1 MKMGEIQRNT
11 LEVGTTGKG
20 EVVINHPD
28 LEPDENGIGHIIFS
42 VEQAR
47 SLANL
52 LMSKSADAAA
62 ERGDFK
68 TTMTNYSRRLWS
80 VIDPRTGMQ
89 KDRAATVLVREVRKG
104 CDQVTQ
110 GAPIPEDLR
119 GLYAQAVADKS
130 GASTTRGFQFANIQR
145 LIERIARLEAKNRE
159 LKAQLERMGKP
170 VSNEEWG
177 TLPWMNVRN
186 PRYFMERKD
195 VNALIAA
202 RASKEAHS

>member
-1 MKMGEIQRNT
+1 MDDKELTADGNWCPDCGEPREACRCIPP
-11 LEVGTTGKG
+11 V
-20 EVVINHPD
+20 D
-28 LEPDENGIGHIIFS
+28 
-42 VEQAR
+42 R
-47 SLANL
+47 SKRCMLSGNP
-52 LMSKSADAAA
+52 
-62 ERGDFK
+62 ETPEHRE
-68 TTMTNYSRRLWS
+68 
-80 VIDPRTGMQ
+80 IDPRTGMQ